1 MDSREQLVVAKYLRP
16 GPLSY
21 GVGIGAA
28 AVGLG
33 LGVLLC
39 CWGLSWLQPNA
50 PRHGGVE
57 TAKFSREHPFS
68 TPGQPIP
75 VIRTEVTK
83 FQSVEHE
90 TGEVTTGWQFAD
102 GRGGVPVFQYC
113 YFAVNVPGTKHKS
126 DQTEIAIDGKY
137 LPDLDASSVPNLKG
151 AEAKCQ
157 WWTKEQTE
165 LLSQDEDPTQRR
177 TTVP

>member
-1 MDSREQLVVAKYLRP
+1 MDTREQLVVAKYLRP

-33 LGVLLC
+33 LGVLLF
-39 CWGLSWLQPNA
+39 CWGLSWVRP
-50 PRHGGVE
+50 GGTRSAEVAGASM
-57 TAKFSREHPFS
+57 TVGHASSK
-68 TPGQPIP
+68 PGQPSP

-90 TGEVTTGWQFAD
+90 TGEVATAWQFAD
-102 GRGGVPVFQYC
+102 GRGGVPIRQYC
-113 YFAVNVPGTKHKS
+113 YFVANVPGTKHKS

-137 LPDLDASSVPNLKG
+137 LPDLDASSVPDLKG
-151 AEAKCQ
+151 AEAKCK
-157 WWTKEQTE
+157 WWTKEQAE
-165 LLSQDEDPTQRR
+165 ILSQD
-177 TTVP
+177 

>member
-1 MDSREQLVVAKYLRP
+1 MDTREQLVVAKYLRP

-33 LGVLLC
+33 LGVLLF
-39 CWGLSWLQPNA
+39 CWGLSWL
-50 PRHGGVE
+50 RHTPLGQGGVE
-57 TAKFSREHPFS
+57 TANFSREQRSP
-68 TPGQPIP
+68 PGQSIP
-75 VIRTEVTK
+75 VIRTAVTR

-90 TGEVTTGWQFAD
+90 TGEVMTAWQFAD
-102 GRGGVPVFQYC
+102 GRGGVPILQYC
-113 YFAVNVPGTKHKS
+113 YFAANVPGAKHKS
-126 DQTEIAIDGKY
+126 DQIEIAIDGKY
-137 LPDLDASSVPNLKG
+137 LADLDASSVPDLKG